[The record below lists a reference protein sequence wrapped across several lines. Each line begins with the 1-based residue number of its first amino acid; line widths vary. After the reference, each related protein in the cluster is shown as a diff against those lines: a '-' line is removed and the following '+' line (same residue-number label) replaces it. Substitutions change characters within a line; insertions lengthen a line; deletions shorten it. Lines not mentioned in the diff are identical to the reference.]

1 MPGNTLN
8 NIKRRLAR
16 LVAGAGGFDGTVLID
31 LGQDGALLVERYHV
45 FESDRRKLARTS
57 VSIALADLEQFL
69 GGQLNAQMLLMTRRL
84 TIAGRM
90 AEAMRFARHLE
101 LSIHG
106 RSALPA

>member
-1 MPGNTLN
+1 M
-8 NIKRRLAR
+8 
-16 LVAGAGGFDGTVLID
+16 AGRGGFDGTVLID
-31 LGQDGALLVERYHV
+31 LGRDGALLVDQYHV
-45 FESDRRKLARTS
+45 SEYDRRKLARTS
-57 VSIALADLEQFL
+57 VSIELTDLDQFL

-90 AEAMRFARHLE
+90 ADALRFARHLE